1 MSRGGSSYFADIK
14 EGAFFMNPRDVL
26 NKRFEKGFGYKQ
38 EEVDSYLREV
48 SAALAAALKDRD
60 EQEAKIIKLVDKI
73 NEYRSDESA
82 IGNALL
88 VAQKQAS
95 RIIAEAKE
103 EASKLVSEAQAR
115 RDAMIAE
122 ITSDCETIKRSQ
134 IEKIA
139 VAVSQESAKLEAV
152 KALAEDKIKE
162 QTQKLLKLK
171 AEVSDFKG
179 RLLGLYEEQ
188 IKLAAQLP
196 DITDEELNAL
206 VSPEVTVPETAS
218 VPPEEA
224 SAPEEAPNQEASRH
238 EDIPFEQPKARSERK
253 DAENMPFGFTES
265 GAKHID
271 NPFGELKFGQN
282 RNRSKNHR

>member
-1 MSRGGSSYFADIK
+1 
-14 EGAFFMNPRDVL
+14 MNPRDVL

-139 VAVSQESAKLEAV
+139 VAVSQESAKL
-152 KALAEDKIKE
+152 
-162 QTQKLLKLK
+162 
-171 AEVSDFKG
+171 
-179 RLLGLYEEQ
+179 
-188 IKLAAQLP
+188 
-196 DITDEELNAL
+196 
-206 VSPEVTVPETAS
+206 
-218 VPPEEA
+218 
-224 SAPEEAPNQEASRH
+224 
-238 EDIPFEQPKARSERK
+238 
-253 DAENMPFGFTES
+253 
-265 GAKHID
+265 
-271 NPFGELKFGQN
+271 
-282 RNRSKNHR
+282 